1 MLDRVTAFFQR
12 MGQLA
17 GRGLGL
23 FVAWLIWPFMAAH
36 GWYRGRHWMV
46 KGPILAVLVL
56 LGGLYGYFVWQTQV
70 WTGFNANYVDS
81 YRWSERTVPA
91 GQELPAVAAASATPV
106 PPTAAPEPGAAPVA
120 QPPVAQPPV
129 QAARQCQS
137 SAIVD
142 VAADLTDMTVN
153 QNAWISS
160 MLLYK
165 LGLFGVD
172 WDNTPFLDNK
182 ASFQRGVNQ
191 AVRRTAVELVDT
203 LARMRGTSG
212 VNTNLQSA
220 RSNLQFDEYSWYFG
234 FSPFGP
240 KTPTPSYYRAA
251 IKNLRTFNTE
261 LAACSV
267 VFDGRGDN
275 FVQFIDR
282 IANDIGGTS
291 AILKERS
298 ENYNGGWFD
307 TRADDRFWFAYG
319 QLYGYYGVL
328 AAAGADFSQVI
339 RERNLGPLWVE
350 TLAQLKAALRIQP
363 AIISNGR
370 EDGWIMPSHLAVM
383 GFYILRVRSNL
394 VEVRSVLDR

>member
-12 MGQLA
+12 LGQVV
-17 GRGLGL
+17 GRGVGL
-23 FVAWLIWPFMAAH
+23 LVAWLVWPFMAAH

-46 KGPILAVLVL
+46 KGPVIALLAL
-56 LGGLYGYFVWQTQV
+56 LIALYGNFWWQSQV
-70 WTGFNANYVDS
+70 WTGFNPNFVDA

-91 GQELPAVAAASATPV
+91 GQELSTPAPANANVPAAATV
-106 PPTAAPEPGAAPVA
+106 
-120 QPPVAQPPV
+120 
-129 QAARQCQS
+129 ARQCQS

-142 VAADLTDMTVN
+142 AAADLTDVNVN

-160 MLLYK
+160 MLLYR
-165 LGLFGVD
+165 LGLFGID
-172 WDNTPFLDNK
+172 WDDTPFLDNK

-191 AVRRTAVELVDT
+191 AVRRTSVELVDT

-212 VNTNLQSA
+212 VNNNLQEA

-234 FSPFGP
+234 LSPFGP

-251 IKNLRTFNTE
+251 IDSLHKFNAE
-261 LAACSV
+261 LSTCVAL
-267 VFDGRGDN
+267 FDGRADN
-275 FVQFIDR
+275 LVQFIDR
-282 IANDIGGTS
+282 IANDLGSTS
-291 AILKERS
+291 AILRERS

-319 QLYGYYGVL
+319 QLYGYYAVL
-328 AAAGADFSQVI
+328 TAAGADFSQVI

-350 TLAQLKAALRIQP
+350 TLGQVKAALRIQP